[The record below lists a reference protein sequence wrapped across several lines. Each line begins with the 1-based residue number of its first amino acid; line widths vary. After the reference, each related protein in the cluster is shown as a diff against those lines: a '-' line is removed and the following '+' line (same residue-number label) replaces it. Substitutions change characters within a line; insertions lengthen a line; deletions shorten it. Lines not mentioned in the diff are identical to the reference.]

1 MTSKKI
7 NCWEF
12 MNCGRGPNGTE
23 GENCEICPAT
33 RHSSLD
39 GFNEGINSGRTC
51 WLIAGTF
58 CNSKVSGT
66 YAEKIESCRTCE
78 FYQEVN
84 KGSGQT
90 WLSIENVDIFGFTHL
105 GLISKTNEDRYLMRQ
120 MEDKS
125 LLLAVADG
133 LGGNVSSDYAAE
145 IVKGKL
151 VGIKSL
157 TNGREE
163 QELNQ
168 MAMDLDII
176 INNKAKKHP
185 DLEAMATTLVCVVL
199 KKDYVHWVNVG
210 DSRLYILR
218 DKKLVQVTQDQT
230 LAKFLIEEGEL
241 TPEQAKEHYS
251 RDILDQCVGYGVCE
265 PETATF
271 KIQKNDLLIL
281 STDGLHKMVSE
292 KKILSTLNA
301 PTSIE
306 DKTKALVRAALD
318 SGGKDNITIVMA
330 KIKQNLK

>member
-1 MTSKKI
+1 MASKKI

-12 MNCGRGPNGTE
+12 MKCGRGPNETE
-23 GENCEICPAT
+23 GENCKICPAI

-51 WLIAGTF
+51 WLVAGTF

-90 WLSIENVDIFGFTHL
+90 WLSIENVDIYGFTHL
-105 GLISKTNEDRYLMRQ
+105 GLVSKTNEDRYLMRQ

-145 IVKGKL
+145 ITKGKL

-157 TNGREE
+157 TAGKEK

-168 MAMDLDII
+168 MARDLDII
-176 INNKAKKHP
+176 ISNKAKKYP
-185 DLEAMATTLVCVVL
+185 ELEAMATTLVCAVL
-199 KKDYVHWVNVG
+199 KNDYVHWVNVG
-210 DSRLYILR
+210 DSRLYLLR

-265 PETATF
+265 PETANF

-292 KKILSTLNA
+292 KEILSTLNA
-301 PTSIE
+301 PTPIE

-330 KIKQNLK
+330 KIKQKLK